1 MAIILWVA
9 LCFCIR
15 ERPNL
20 TVELDSSAFFAQRI
34 VHAVTDLLSFILN
47 SFQPSPLLPSPP
59 LPFHL
64 SKLPLLWKPSNHI
77 HRFRR
82 KKSSNDR
89 MLASAKAM
97 DIEVDEDLYLLM
109 RWFLHLDAN
118 SRSSRSCVRSHGL
131 GLTRLAA
138 STFVLGGL
146 GLNAFNVRNISVE
159 RAELVFG
166 NFTVLK
172 VWCHIL
178 YTVLFSLFS
187 LKEFFTDW
195 KISEIREKGKS
206 DK

>member
-1 MAIILWVA
+1 MEIILRVA

-47 SFQPSPLLPSPP
+47 SFRPSPLLPSPA

-77 HRFRR
+77 HRLRR
-82 KKSSNDR
+82 KKSSNDWI
-89 MLASAKAM
+89 LASAKAM
-97 DIEVDEDLYLLM
+97 DIEVDEDLYPF
-109 RWFLHLDAN
+109 RWDN
-118 SRSSRSCVRSHGL
+118 SYIYMHILRSCVLSHGL

-138 STFVLGGL
+138 STSVLGGL
-146 GLNAFNVRNISVE
+146 ALKAFIVRNISTE
-159 RAELVFG
+159 RAELVFW

-178 YTVLFSLFS
+178 
-187 LKEFFTDW
+187 
-195 KISEIREKGKS
+195 
-206 DK
+206 